1 MSDMTYTY
9 PAIKNNKTIKGKN
22 WEEQKMAVRRTDLYL
37 PANSEKFILK
47 APTLG
52 ADVITLDMED
62 AVPPAEKETARK
74 MVREHIKEMSVHG
87 SEAWVRINAWDTGL
101 TMDDLNAVVIEGLDG
116 ITLPKCSGADDV
128 KRLDFIVTDLEEKRG
143 LPVGKIKLAILI
155 ETAIGVMNVDEAVFA
170 SDRLVAVIFGAVD
183 YTRDMRVTRTDTAE
197 EQIYARAK
205 IGVAARAAGLVAE
218 DAPFPSYKDD
228 AAFEYNTKTG
238 AQLGFEGRQII
249 HPSQIP
255 IAERVYSPDP
265 ERVAWAR
272 KVTKAFEEEGI
283 AKGSASVPVDGQM
296 VDTPVY
302 INAKNVLERAEEV
315 MAKDALKASLK

>member
-1 MSDMTYTY
+1 
-9 PAIKNNKTIKGKN
+9 
-22 WEEQKMAVRRTDLYL
+22 MAVRRTDLYL

-74 MVREHIKEMSVHG
+74 MVRQHIKAMSVHG

-101 TMDDLNAVVIEGLDG
+101 TMDDLNAVVIDGLDG

-155 ETAIGVMNVDEAVFA
+155 ETAIGIMNVDEAVFA

>member
-1 MSDMTYTY
+1 
-9 PAIKNNKTIKGKN
+9 
-22 WEEQKMAVRRTDLYL
+22 MAVRRTDLYL

-74 MVREHIKEMSVHG
+74 MVRQHIKAMSVHG

-101 TMDDLNAVVIEGLDG
+101 TMDDLNAVVIDGLDG

-170 SDRLVAVIFGAVD
+170 SDRLVAVIFAVD

-315 MAKDALKASLK
+315 MKKDALKASLK